1 MSLPEI
7 RTRKRIRA
15 PKSKVLVV
23 GPAWVGDMVMAQ
35 SLFMTLRERYPEAA
49 IDVLAPA
56 WSGPLL
62 ARMPEVRHHI
72 EMPVDHG
79 ALGFGARYRIGR
91 RLRGEHYDQAIVL
104 PRSFKSALTPF
115 FAKVPRRI
123 GYLGESR
130 YRLINDIRPLDTSV
144 LTQTVQ
150 RYVALGLERGAPLP
164 PAIPRPRLET
174 DADNQTRLLQ
184 DLALSID
191 HPIAGFVPGAE
202 YGPAKRWPAEYFAD
216 LAARLLDEGWEVW
229 LFGSAKDQPVCREIA
244 ERAGDRVVDL
254 SGRTRL
260 EDAVDLIALTELV
273 VTNDSGLMHIA
284 AATGRRVIAVYGSSS
299 PEYTPPLSDLAQVL
313 YLGLECSPCFE
324 RECPLGHYRCLGD
337 IRPDQVHAVIRGQSF
352 PGGVH
357 S

>member
-7 RTRKRIRA
+7 RTRKRIPA
-15 PKSKVLVV
+15 PKSRILVV

-35 SLFMTLRERYPEAA
+35 SLFMTLRERFPEAA

-62 ARMPEVRHHI
+62 GRMPEVRHHI

-79 ALGFGARYRIGR
+79 ALGLGARWRIGR
-91 RLRGEHYDQAIVL
+91 RLRRERYDQAIVL

-130 YRLINDIRPLDTSV
+130 YRLVNDIRPLDTAV

-164 PAIPRPRLET
+164 PKIPLPHLET
-174 DADNQTRLLQ
+174 SADNQTRLLQ
-184 DLALSID
+184 DLALSTER
-191 HPIAGFVPGAE
+191 PVAGFVPGAE
-202 YGPAKRWPAEYFAD
+202 YGPAKRWPAENFAA
-216 LAARLLDEGWEVW
+216 LATRLLDEGWQVW
-229 LFGSAKDQPVCREIA
+229 LFGSVKDQPVCAEIA
-244 ERAGDRVVDL
+244 AQAGDRVIDL

-284 AATGRRVIAVYGSSS
+284 AATGRKVVALYGSSS
-299 PEYTPPLSDLAQVL
+299 PAFTPPLSDDARIMYLA
-313 YLGLECSPCFE
+313 LECSPCFE
-324 RECPLGHYRCLGD
+324 RECPLGHFDCL
-337 IRPDQVHAVIRGQSF
+337 RGI
-352 PGGVH
+352 GVD
-357 S
+357 SVYSAAREASA

>member
-1 MSLPEI
+1 MTLPEI
-7 RTRKRIRA
+7 RTRKRIPA
-15 PKSKVLVV
+15 PKSRILVV

-35 SLFMTLRERYPEAA
+35 SLFMTLRERFPEAA
-49 IDVLAPA
+49 IDVLAPG

-62 ARMPEVRHHI
+62 GRMPEVRHHI

-79 ALGFGARYRIGR
+79 ALGIGARWRIGR
-91 RLRGEHYDQAIVL
+91 RLRRERYDQAIVL

-130 YRLINDIRPLDTSV
+130 YRLVNDIRPLDTAV

-164 PAIPRPRLET
+164 PKLPLPHLET
-174 DADNQTRLLQ
+174 SADNQTRLLQ
-184 DLALSID
+184 DLALSTER
-191 HPIAGFVPGAE
+191 PVVGFVPGAE
-202 YGPAKRWPAEYFAD
+202 YGPAKRWPAEHFAA
-216 LAARLLDEGWEVW
+216 LATRLLDEGWQVW
-229 LFGSAKDQPVCREIA
+229 LFGSVKDQPVCAEITA
-244 ERAGDRVVDL
+244 LAGDRVIDL

-284 AATGRRVIAVYGSSS
+284 AATGRRVVAIYGSSS
-299 PEYTPPLSDLAQVL
+299 PAYTPPLSDDARIM
-313 YLGLECSPCFE
+313 YLSLECSPCFE
-324 RECPLGHYRCLGD
+324 RECPLGHLDCL
-337 IRPDQVHAVIRGQSF
+337 RGI
-352 PGGVH
+352 GVD
-357 S
+357 SVYAAAREAAA